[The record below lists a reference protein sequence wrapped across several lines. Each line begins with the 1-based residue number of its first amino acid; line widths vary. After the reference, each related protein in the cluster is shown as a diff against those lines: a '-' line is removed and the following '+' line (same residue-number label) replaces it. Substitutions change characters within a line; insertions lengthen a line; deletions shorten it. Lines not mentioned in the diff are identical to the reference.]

1 MQTIKTKYRVTKWRL
16 KSLIL
21 ATLLTSNAMATDIE
35 GDWRSMLKTNDEKI
49 IPIVI
54 QLEENSGEWTGVLNS
69 PSLEEMKLDITGLE
83 VIDNRIAFEVEA
95 LDIKYEGSY
104 INQVDLIAG
113 VNIKKGA
120 SSLTFFSRI
129 NDHIEGSSNHS
140 QTQKKPIPYIIE
152 DVNFKNKETS
162 NLISGTLTKP
172 ASRIKAT
179 AVLIS
184 GSGPQDRDE
193 SLFGHKPFAVIADHL
208 TRQGYAVLRYDD
220 RGVGGS
226 SGSHQTATTKDFASD
241 TSAAVDYLNSRSDL
255 PQGKTGL
262 IGHSEGGMIAPMVAS
277 RRDDIA
283 FAILLAG
290 PAVKIPTMLAD
301 QWYRGRKFNG
311 LSEEIL
317 NKLKELDKEILEKI
331 GNLELNEPLNDA
343 IEDLIYS
350 SIRLEGVPE
359 EDINTQFE
367 EVKKEYSRLI
377 FRDYLKFNP
386 EFYLEQTKAPLLA
399 LNGSLDF
406 QVDAKMNLG
415 NIQSVLN
422 RIGHKDFT
430 VIELDRM
437 NHLFQIANKGSSTEY
452 AEIKESFSP
461 KALHVI
467 SEWLNERFKI

>member
-1 MQTIKTKYRVTKWRL
+1 MQTIKTKFRVTKWRL

-21 ATLLTSNAMATDIE
+21 AALLTSNAMATDIE

-69 PSLEEMKLDITGLE
+69 PSLEEMKIDITGLE
-83 VIDNRIAFEVEA
+83 VADNRIAFEVEA

-113 VNIKKGA
+113 ANIKKGA
-120 SSLTFFSRI
+120 PHLTLFSRI
-129 NDHIEGSSNHS
+129 NDYIGGSSNHS
-140 QTQKKPIPYIIE
+140 QTQKKSIPYIIE

-162 NLISGTLTKP
+162 NIISGTLTKP
-172 ASRIKAT
+172 TSRIKAT

-184 GSGPQDRDE
+184 GTGPQDRDE
-193 SLFGHKPFAVIADHL
+193 SLYGHKPFAVIADHL

-290 PAVKIPTMLAD
+290 PAVKIPTVLVD
-301 QWYRGRKFNG
+301 QLYRGRKFNG

-350 SIRLEGVPE
+350 SIRLEGVPK

-367 EVKKEYSRLI
+367 EVKKEYSLLI

-386 EFYLEQTKAPLLA
+386 EFYLEQIKAPLLA

-422 RIGHKDFT
+422 RTGHKDFT

-461 KALHVI
+461 KALSVI
-467 SEWLNERFKI
+467 SDWLNERFKI

>member
-1 MQTIKTKYRVTKWRL
+1 MKTIKTKFRVTKWRL

-49 IPIVI
+49 IPIVV

-69 PSLEEMKLDITGLE
+69 PSLEEMKLGITGLD

-113 VNIKKGA
+113 ANIKKGA

-129 NDHIEGSSNHS
+129 NDHIDGSSNHS

-162 NLISGTLTKP
+162 NLISGTLTRP

-226 SGSHQTATTKDFASD
+226 SGSYQTATTKDFASD
-241 TSAAVDYLNSRSDL
+241 TSAAVDYLNSRNDL

-290 PAVKIPTMLAD
+290 PAVKIPNLLVD

-331 GNLELNEPLNDA
+331 GNLELNEPLNDT
-343 IEDLIYS
+343 IQDLIYS

-367 EVKKEYSRLI
+367 EVKKEYSTLI
-377 FRDYLKFNP
+377 FRDFIRFNP

-422 RIGHKDFT
+422 RVKHKDFT

-437 NHLFQIANKGSSTEY
+437 NHLFQVANSGSFNEY
-452 AEIKESFSP
+452 AELEEGFSP
-461 KALHVI
+461 KALLVI
-467 SEWLNERFKI
+467 TKWLNERFKI

>member
-1 MQTIKTKYRVTKWRL
+1 MQTIKSKFRVTKWRL

-21 ATLLTSNAMATDIE
+21 AALLTSNAMATDIE

-69 PSLEEMKLDITGLE
+69 PSLEEMKLDITRLE
-83 VIDNRIAFEVEA
+83 VIDNRIAFEVKS

-113 VNIKKGA
+113 ANIKKGA

-129 NDHIEGSSNHS
+129 NDHIDGSSNHS
-140 QTQKKPIPYIIE
+140 QTQNKSTPYIIE

-172 ASRIKAT
+172 DCKIKAT

-184 GSGPQDRDE
+184 GTGPQDRDE

-241 TSAAVDYLNSRSDL
+241 TSAAVDYLNSRGDL
-255 PQGKTGL
+255 PQGKIGL

-277 RRDDIA
+277 KRDDIA

-290 PAVKIPTMLAD
+290 PAVEIPTMLVD
-301 QWYRGRKFNG
+301 QWYLDRKFNG

-331 GNLELNEPLNDA
+331 GNLEFNEPLNDA
-343 IEDLIYS
+343 IQDLIYS

-367 EVKKEYSRLI
+367 QLKKEYSTLI

-422 RIGHKDFT
+422 RIEHKDFT
-430 VIELDRM
+430 VIELDKM
-437 NHLFQIANKGSSTEY
+437 NHLFQVANSGSFNEY
-452 AEIKESFSP
+452 AELEEGFSP
-461 KALHVI
+461 KALLVI
-467 SEWLNERFKI
+467 TKWLNERFKI